1 MSTGL
6 EHLGEA
12 ARCSPRMERQRQ
24 GILARPQP
32 RGPSVRNAETA
43 AAQYEAEQARLALR
57 RQQLS
62 HFEATVL
69 PTAEEEAERKRQ
81 LFQDAQLQ
89 LAARAAAREEELRL
103 RCAPVTQPCISDT
116 IGTVAPQH
124 VNARAQAERA
134 ALEENRRLAEQRAA
148 AQRAARLAEQAEE
161 RSRTEWWDR
170 AAQRSR

>member
-1 MSTGL
+1 
-6 EHLGEA
+6 
-12 ARCSPRMERQRQ
+12 MERQRQ

-103 RCAPVTQPCISDT
+103 RRAPVTQPCISDT
-116 IGTVAPQH
+116 IGTVAQH
-124 VNARAQAERA
+124 VTARAQAERA

-161 RSRTEWWDR
+161 RSRTQEWWDR